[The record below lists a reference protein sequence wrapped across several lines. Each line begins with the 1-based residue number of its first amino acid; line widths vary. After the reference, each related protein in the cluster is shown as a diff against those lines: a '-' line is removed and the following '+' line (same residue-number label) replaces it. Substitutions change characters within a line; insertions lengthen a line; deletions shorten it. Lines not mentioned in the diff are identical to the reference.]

1 MRKASDGQCVGG
13 QGSADRNGHNDAVT
27 VRGEVR
33 MECCVH
39 TCEDIVLKV
48 PFLPVHAL
56 LYTGRRAPSMLH

>member
-1 MRKASDGQCVGG
+1 MQGLLRKASDGQCVGG

-39 TCEDIVLKV
+39 TCEDNVLKV

-56 LYTGRRAPSMLH
+56 LYIG